1 MEPDRSVTGQAP
13 EGEEGCAPVRSEA
26 SDKAGGSD
34 AEPVAECSPTSSEE
48 MLLRKTRRPFW
59 KNRPVSWR
67 KSWTG
72 SSGNCPVSAVV
83 NRLPNRGSAT

>member
-13 EGEEGCAPVRSEA
+13 EEEEGCAPVRGGA
-26 SDKAGGSD
+26 LDKAGSSD
-34 AEPVAECSPTSSEE
+34 AEPVAECSPNSSEE
-48 MLLRKTRRPFW
+48 MLLRRTRKPFW
-59 KNRPVSWR
+59 KNRLVLWR
-67 KSWTG
+67 DNWTG